1 MLTQTRTSCRSPA
14 GSGTAAVTAR
24 GPLTDPSRSWRSTSR
39 VPLFV
44 SSMSQILRDSVLLNG
59 GPAIFVFCLCSR
71 LHLFLSVASLSS
83 FFRWLFHR
91 VSVFVRVRWCSSSLS
106 FILLWG
112 GVSAASCADTTRTV
126 GNMCNLHL
134 LSSSVPSAS
143 SFDQELHC

>member
-1 MLTQTRTSCRSPA
+1 
-14 GSGTAAVTAR
+14 
-24 GPLTDPSRSWRSTSR
+24 
-39 VPLFV
+39 
-44 SSMSQILRDSVLLNG
+44 MSQILRDSVLLNG

-112 GVSAASCADTTRTV
+112 GRVCGILRGHDPDGGQHVQS
-126 GNMCNLHL
+126 
-134 LSSSVPSAS
+134 SSSVFVCA
-143 SFDQELHC
+143 FCIFV